1 MSFMPNTRSTTT
13 TQAVLAPS
21 QPATVLRVHDV
32 QAGTVTVGGELVH
45 PTANTGRSTVLR
57 VHDLNTGLVQII
69 EFTGYY

>member
-13 TQAVLAPS
+13 TQAVLA

-45 PTANTGRSTVLR
+45 PTANTGRSTILR
-57 VHDLNTGLVQII
+57 VHDLNTGSVQII